1 MRNRWSRPRRTFTTV
16 FLSFGLWGALFVPT
30 YVTAAQGSQG
40 KKAESEH
47 DSLAAI
53 LQANHDA
60 VALVRE
66 LEDYLERFPH
76 SLHRLRVYR
85 LLFQRSSEIQEF
97 DKALKYGDLLYRET
111 PEDRTLLLELIG
123 LTQRRGFEKYQRA
136 IEYAQILVDQ
146 AEQMVGEKPASADSR
161 LAPGSPQVKFA
172 AAAYMIRGHAYQNA
186 GRKRKAEQDFTRSF
200 EWDIS
205 SLPAERLGDL
215 ALGRGDAKEAM
226 EQYGRAFVIPTDTPD
241 PARRRKLRRKLGV
254 LYASSFGSEEGLG
267 AWLLERYDEWAER
280 LRDRYPSVDRPNAGV
295 RDPYKFNLERL
306 DGTIFRLEEEDEG
319 FDGRVLVLEF
329 WASWCG
335 PCRTSGKLVEAVRKK
350 FQLNK
355 DVVFLG
361 LSTDDDKAAAQ
372 AFLREERWAV
382 PAAMASGLNDFFD
395 IGAIPTFMVF
405 NRHRRLTFRQ
415 EGFAPSK
422 LISTLETKIK
432 EALQSDVAPHL
443 IGDPAPALIEK
454 PAP

>member
-1 MRNRWSRPRRTFTTV
+1 MWNRWSRPRRAFTAV
-16 FLSFGLWGALFVPT
+16 FLSIGLSGALIVPT
-30 YVTAAQGSQG
+30 VVAAAQGNPQ
-40 KKAESEH
+40 KTAESGP
-47 DSLAAI
+47 DTLAAI
-53 LQANHDA
+53 LQANLDA
-60 VALVRE
+60 VAMVRE
-66 LEDYLERFPH
+66 LEGYLERFPD
-76 SLHRLRVYR
+76 SPHRLRAYR
-85 LLFQRSSEIQEF
+85 LLFQRSSEIREF

-123 LTQRRGFEKYQRA
+123 LTQRRGFEKYERA

-146 AEQMVGEKPASADSR
+146 AEQMLGEKPASAESR
-161 LAPGSPQVKFA
+161 LAPGSPQAKFA

-215 ALGRGDAKEAM
+215 ALSQGDSKEAM
-226 EQYGRAFVIPTDTPD
+226 EQYGRAFVIPSETPD

-254 LYASSFGSEEGLG
+254 LYASRFGSEQGLG
-267 AWLLERYDEWAER
+267 KWILDRYDEWAER
-280 LRDRYPSVDRPNAGV
+280 LADRYPSEERPNAGV

-306 DGTIFRLEEEDEG
+306 DGTIFRLEEGE

-350 FQLNK
+350 FQANK

-361 LSTDDDKAAAQ
+361 LSTDDDKVAAQ
-372 AFLREERWAV
+372 AFLSEERWAV
-382 PAAMASGLNDFFD
+382 PAAMASGLDDFFD

-405 NRHRRLTFRQ
+405 NRRRRLTFRQ
-415 EGFAPSK
+415 EGFAPSE
-422 LISTLETKIK
+422 LVSTLETKIK
-432 EALQSDVAPHL
+432 EALQSDVAPDHADDQAADL
-443 IGDPAPALIEK
+443 AESPAP
-454 PAP
+454 